1 MVNPLFCSTARATN
15 NPDMKRRMTTSIPA
29 DLGTQQWIVRM
40 SFLFLSFWVACK
52 RVPGAQLF
60 AVVAMSCVLA
70 GILGTMQSNQPP
82 CCPCKIVH
90 PGLVKPKYLNGPL
103 ILLYPGA
110 AWQFSAALLKGLTF
124 SPVTVVCQT
133 PFCKNRPLMHLQ
145 WLKKFR
151 PIKKLQSMTLVVL
164 MLLIVS
170 GDIELNPGPTG
181 SSSSATDAPDSNANQ
196 STQSTVC
203 QLFRACSSCN
213 GRVHVR
219 QKKCKLC
226 GCVLLRHAGRPTG
239 TTATAGF
246 NVSLSG
252 GRPMGTS
259 AAAGFDVS
267 GGRPMGTSAAAGFD
281 VSGGRP
287 RGTNADAGF
296 DVSGDRPTGTTAAAG
311 FDVSVSGGRPIGTN
325 AAAGFNVSKSGGR
338 PTGTTAAAG
347 FHVSGGRPTG
357 TTAAEGFNV
366 SSGRPVGTTV
376 VEGYSAGGGGGRPSG
391 AEVQGEV
398 KNKKC
403 VKGQALT
410 IVNEDEGW
418 CTDEKM
424 LNVSAAKLK
433 NLENLITKEFKF
445 DSTPLGKAVCW
456 KCGRILCANVGTSRT
471 YLALPPKGMTEAEAP
486 ASAYLRALPYNN
498 GLTFVQWLPP
508 GEDHPMQ
515 CPAAPGGWV

>member
-1 MVNPLFCSTARATN
+1 MAKAPS
-15 NPDMKRRMTTSIPA
+15 NPDMKRHMTTSIPA

-52 RVPGAQLF
+52 RVPGVQLF
-60 AVVAMSCVLA
+60 AAVALSCVLA
-70 GILGTMQSNQPP
+70 GILGTVQGNQPP

-103 ILLYPGA
+103 ILMYPGA
-110 AWQFSAALLKGLTF
+110 AWQFSAALVKGLTF

-133 PFCKNRPLMHLQ
+133 PFRRNRPLMRLQ

-170 GDIELNPGPTG
+170 GDVELNPGPTG
-181 SSSSATDAPDSNANQ
+181 SSSSATDAPDSNADQ

-252 GRPMGTS
+252 GRPMGT
-259 AAAGFDVS
+259 
-267 GGRPMGTSAAAGFD
+267 
-281 VSGGRP
+281 
-287 RGTNADAGF
+287 
-296 DVSGDRPTGTTAAAG
+296 TAAAG
-311 FDVSVSGGRPIGTN
+311 FDVSMSGGRPI
-325 AAAGFNVSKSGGR
+325 
-338 PTGTTAAAG
+338 GTTAAAG

-376 VEGYSAGGGGGRPSG
+376 VEGYSAGVGGGRPSG
-391 AEVQGEV
+391 AAVQGEV
-398 KNKKC
+398 KHEKC

-498 GLTFVQWLPP
+498 GLTFVHSNGKWYSCPTCRRGKAIPTEQHVGDVLLPP
-508 GEDHPMQ
+508 PSN
-515 CPAAPGGWV
+515 APK